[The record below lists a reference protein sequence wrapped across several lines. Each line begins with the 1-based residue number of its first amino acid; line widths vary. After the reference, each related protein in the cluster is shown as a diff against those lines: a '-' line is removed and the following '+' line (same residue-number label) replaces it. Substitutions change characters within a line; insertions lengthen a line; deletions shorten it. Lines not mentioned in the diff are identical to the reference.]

1 MTLDLTDPY
10 HPPERKDVTKAGRT
24 NKMVRWINPVLLMKE
39 EEETKKTMQ
48 KEKRTRQH
56 RVYKL
61 GSQGLVDMEVPPD
74 KIRDENDLN
83 DSEEEEE
90 LGSDNNGRE
99 DAQSGV
105 ESEKVDPRGPENGE
119 TNDNEKED
127 DEFESNKI
135 QIMELH
141 SERPMVMFKE
151 RYYDCQWAS
160 NVGTEM
166 LFIKHDPD
174 DKNPLPIL
182 RTLEGDVDLLAASSQ
197 RIMATEV
204 IVEEKREKNSK
215 SKTHKKKNKG
225 RRLRLKDL
233 AIDVGPGADQE
244 RRETAKF
251 LEELIYAKLERGELD
266 AVTVDAQGRKSIWK
280 WNEFVMLENRDRI
293 NKLKKIIRKG
303 GEDAGEAVKQLAEIE
318 EEEKLREENVEL
330 RHKLGGAWKYRY
342 SDKKR
347 KSVLARPAKKPKKG
361 RPVTKKLRMNSPE
374 RATTTPGAS
383 GTPASGIGSMADSS
397 LDEFDS
403 EDEDDLDLEDESELE
418 VNEEGESDE
427 DDSDEDDSDEEDS
440 ELDDSEGSSTEGG
453 DSEGEDSDEDSELG
467 DSELDDIELND
478 PAEIGS
484 SDEDGHRSS
493 DEEQFSDED
502 EDAHTQGDEDTTMY
516 DNLYD

>member
-1 MTLDLTDPY
+1 M
-10 HPPERKDVTKAGRT
+10 KA
-24 NKMVRWINPVLLMKE
+24 

-56 RVYKL
+56 RVYRL
-61 GSQGLVDMEVPPD
+61 GSQGLVDMELPPD
-74 KIRDENDLN
+74 KIRDEDDLD

-99 DAQSGV
+99 DVQGEEESG
-105 ESEKVDPRGPENGE
+105 KVDPRDSENVE

-127 DEFESNKI
+127 DESESNKI

-215 SKTHKKKNKG
+215 SKSKTNKKKTK

-233 AIDVGPGADQE
+233 AIDVGPGADQG

-280 WNEFVMLENRDRI
+280 WNEFVMLENRARM

-303 GEDAGEAVKQLAEIE
+303 GEDAGEALKQLAEIE

-330 RHKLGGAWKYRY
+330 RHKLGGAW
-342 SDKKR
+342 
-347 KSVLARPAKKPKKG
+347 
-361 RPVTKKLRMNSPE
+361 
-374 RATTTPGAS
+374 
-383 GTPASGIGSMADSS
+383 
-397 LDEFDS
+397 
-403 EDEDDLDLEDESELE
+403 
-418 VNEEGESDE
+418 
-427 DDSDEDDSDEEDS
+427 
-440 ELDDSEGSSTEGG
+440 
-453 DSEGEDSDEDSELG
+453 
-467 DSELDDIELND
+467 
-478 PAEIGS
+478 
-484 SDEDGHRSS
+484 
-493 DEEQFSDED
+493 
-502 EDAHTQGDEDTTMY
+502 
-516 DNLYD
+516 

>member
-1 MTLDLTDPY
+1 
-10 HPPERKDVTKAGRT
+10 
-24 NKMVRWINPVLLMKE
+24 MVRWINPVLLMKE

-56 RVYKL
+56 RVYRL

-74 KIRDENDLN
+74 KIRNEDGLD
-83 DSEEEEE
+83 DSGEEEE
-90 LGSDNNGRE
+90 LGSDNNGR
-99 DAQSGV
+99 DGGQSEG
-105 ESEKVDPRGPENGE
+105 ESEKVDSRDPEKIE
-119 TNDNEKED
+119 TNDNEQED
-127 DEFESNKI
+127 DESESNRI

-160 NVGTEM
+160 NIGTEM

-182 RTLEGDVDLLAASSQ
+182 RTLEGNVDLLAASSQ

-204 IVEEKREKNSK
+204 TVEEKREKNSK
-215 SKTHKKKNKG
+215 NKRKTNKKKS

-266 AVTVDAQGRKSIWK
+266 AITVDAQGRKSIWK
-280 WNEFVMLENRDRI
+280 WNEFIMLENRDRM
-293 NKLKKIIRKG
+293 NKLKKIIRKW

-361 RPVTKKLRMNSPE
+361 RPVTKKLRISSPE
-374 RATTTPGAS
+374 RATTTLGAS
-383 GTPASGIGSMADSS
+383 ATPASGIGSMADSS
-397 LDEFDS
+397 LDDFDS
-403 EDEDDLDLEDESELE
+403 EDEDEDEDDGDLRDSDLEGSEE
-418 VNEEGESDE
+418 VDSEEG
-427 DDSDEDDSDEEDS
+427 DSDEDESDEEDS
-440 ELDDSEGSSTEGG
+440 ELDDSEASSTEGG
-453 DSEGEDSDEDSELG
+453 DSEGEDSDEDSELD
-467 DSELDDIELND
+467 DSEEM
-478 PAEIGS
+478 GS
-484 SDEDGHRSS
+484 SDEDHRRSS

-502 EDAHTQGDEDTTMY
+502 EDTHTHGDEDTTMY
-516 DNLYD
+516 DDLYD

>member
-1 MTLDLTDPY
+1 VTLDLTDPY
-10 HPPERKDVTKAGRT
+10 HPPERKELAKAGRT

-39 EEETKKTMQ
+39 EEEIKKTMQ
-48 KEKRTRQH
+48 KQKRTREN
-56 RVYKL
+56 RLYRL
-61 GSQGLVDMEVPPD
+61 GSQGLVDMELPPN
-74 KIRDENDLN
+74 KMRDEDDLD
-83 DSEEEEE
+83 DSEEEEFV
-90 LGSDNNGRE
+90 SDNDGRE
-99 DAQSGV
+99 VVQSEE
-105 ESEKVDPRGPENGE
+105 ESGKVNPRDPENGE
-119 TNDNEKED
+119 RNDNEEED
-127 DEFESNKI
+127 DDSESKKI

-141 SERPMVMFKE
+141 SERPMIMFKE

-174 DKNPLPIL
+174 DKNPLPVL
-182 RTLEGDVDLLAASSQ
+182 RTLDGDVDLLAASSQ

-204 IVEEKREKNSK
+204 IVEEKREKNTK
-215 SKTHKKKNKG
+215 SKTKKQRTKG

-280 WNEFVMLENRDRI
+280 WNEFVMVANRDRM

-347 KSVLARPAKKPKKG
+347 KGLLAQPAKKPKKG
-361 RPVTKKLRMNSPE
+361 RPAAKKLRMSSPK

-383 GTPASGIGSMADSS
+383 ETPASGMGSMADSS

-403 EDEDDLDLEDESELE
+403 EDEDDEDLGDDSDLEGS
-418 VNEEGESDE
+418 EEGDSEESHSDE
-427 DDSDEDDSDEEDS
+427 DESDEEDS
-440 ELDDSEGSSTEGG
+440 ELDDSEASSTEGG
-453 DSEGEDSDEDSELG
+453 DSEGEESDEDSELD
-467 DSELDDIELND
+467 DSEEMG
-478 PAEIGS
+478 A
-484 SDEDGHRSS
+484 SDEDGRRSS

-516 DNLYD
+516 GNLYD